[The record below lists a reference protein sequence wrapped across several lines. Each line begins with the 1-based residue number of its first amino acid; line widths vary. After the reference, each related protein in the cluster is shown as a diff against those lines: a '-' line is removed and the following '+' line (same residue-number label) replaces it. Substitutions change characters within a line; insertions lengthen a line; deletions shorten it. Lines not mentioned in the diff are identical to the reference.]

1 MLSKNNEWVQENHK
15 EIESIAYFKWQEAGK
30 PDNKDKYFWEM
41 AENELWDRQHPDEV
55 IEITYPR
62 KVRGMYGWN
71 NKIVWD
77 YDGSVITGG
86 SY

>member
-1 MLSKNNEWVQENHK
+1 MFSKDNEWVQKNHK
-15 EIESIAYFKWQEAGK
+15 EIETIAYFMWQAAGK

-41 AENELWDRQHPDEV
+41 AEDALWEKQHPEEV

-62 KVRGMYGWN
+62 KKKRHN
-71 NKIVWD
+71 IVWD
-77 YDGSVITGG
+77 YDGTMIVGG